1 MNMKLLKQL
10 FKIYSPSGK
19 EGYMT
24 KFIKGF
30 CKRIPD
36 AKFEKDQVGNI
47 YITRG
52 ESETYPCIVAHLD
65 QVQKIHSKDF
75 KAYET
80 DAIIFGYS
88 VKHKRFE
95 GLGAD
100 DKNGIWIA
108 LKCLESY
115 DCIKIAFFV
124 GEEIGCVGSSKANME
139 FFNDVRFVIEPD
151 RRERNDLIT
160 SISGMELCSEEFIND
175 TGYARFGY
183 KPTDGLMTDVMEL
196 KERGLGVS
204 SINLSCG
211 YYSPHTGNE
220 FVVKKDLLNCLNFVR
235 HIIETCTKI
244 YHHTCEDWYGRS
256 RFGKEYEYW
265 EQYNEVSIIIDDVVN
280 RYPGVT
286 AEMLKERYGYYYDLL
301 EISDFE
307 EILDVYNEETIKTEK
322 DEERKL
328 AV

>member
-1 MNMKLLKQL
+1 M
-10 FKIYSPSGK
+10 
-19 EGYMT
+19 
-24 KFIKGF
+24 
-30 CKRIPD
+30 
-36 AKFEKDQVGNI
+36 
-47 YITRG
+47 
-52 ESETYPCIVAHLD
+52 
-65 QVQKIHSKDF
+65 
-75 KAYET
+75 
-80 DAIIFGYS
+80 
-88 VKHKRFE
+88 
-95 GLGAD
+95 GAD

-124 GEEIGCVGSSKANME
+124 GEEIGCVGSSKTNME

-196 KERGLGVS
+196 KERGLEVS
-204 SINLSCG
+204 CINLSCG

-265 EQYNEVSIIIDDVVN
+265 EQYNEVSMIIDDVVN